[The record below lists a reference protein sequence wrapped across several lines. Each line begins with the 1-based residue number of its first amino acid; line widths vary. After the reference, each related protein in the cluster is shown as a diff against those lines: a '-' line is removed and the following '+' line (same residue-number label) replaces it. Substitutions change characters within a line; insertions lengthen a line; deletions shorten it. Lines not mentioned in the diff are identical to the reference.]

1 MAVALALAGAIAW
14 GTGDYL
20 GGVTTRRHAVV
31 SVMLMAQMA
40 GLVTLL
46 IGTVVV
52 TGSPTVRDSS
62 LGAAGSLFGALG
74 LVLLYYSLAHGKMS
88 IVAPTTAVTSAALP
102 VLWGV
107 TSGEDLTLLAG
118 FGILAG
124 LIAIGLISQSNDKD
138 EDERRLSTAQS
149 IPIALAAG
157 ACFGVL
163 IVVFDNLSEEAGLWP
178 LIAGRGVTIPLF
190 FIAALVTKVKP
201 IPETHRVTATGAGL
215 LDSAANSFVLLAV
228 QEGLLTL
235 TAVLSSLYPAMTV
248 ALARV
253 VDKERLQ
260 PIQIFGLALAAV
272 AIVCIG
278 GG

>member
-1 MAVALALAGAIAW
+1 
-14 GTGDYL
+14 
-20 GGVTTRRHAVV
+20 
-31 SVMLMAQMA
+31 
-40 GLVTLL
+40 
-46 IGTVVV
+46 
-52 TGSPTVRDSS
+52 
-62 LGAAGSLFGALG
+62 
-74 LVLLYYSLAHGKMS
+74 MS